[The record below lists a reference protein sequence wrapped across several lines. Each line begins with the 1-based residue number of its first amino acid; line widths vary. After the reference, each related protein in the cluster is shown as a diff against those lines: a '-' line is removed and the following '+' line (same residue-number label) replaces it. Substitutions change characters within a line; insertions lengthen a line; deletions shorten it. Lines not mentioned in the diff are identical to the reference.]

1 MVSIG
6 GFFSDLKT
14 LELKVQK
21 TDMMAIARFRDSLE
35 DNMSCSRPTEL
46 LTADDRAQ
54 LSSWIG
60 QKCHFELLYKISR
73 DNCCPKK
80 FHQLCDRKGPTV
92 TILYNTDNSSYG
104 GFLSQSW
111 ESSGG
116 CIKDQH
122 AFLFTLSY
130 NGVRKPRK
138 FPVTKPNQAAYANNN
153 LGPTFGKVESENLQ
167 GTGYQHYNA
176 EPYLMNTLMRT
187 PTDLMTF
194 KNKISP
200 TRDTA
205 SGTHFF
211 KLNGR
216 ADFGSAYQGPT
227 VNMNAINNGHMSVFD
242 LEVYSIKATQQVSN
256 STPRD
261 ETIIT
266 NPWREPPLWHE
277 QNLRSLKDFVSNY
290 KPLPD
295 MRISEVNI
303 LLVGQINAGK
313 SSFFNTLNS
322 IFRGEISS
330 RACAG
335 TSTHSLTTT
344 LRKYKIRNRE
354 FGGYLN
360 FRLCDTRGLEGENS
374 MHYHDM
380 QLLLDGYLTDQY
392 KFNPMAH
399 ASQRD
404 PGFVSHPSFQDK
416 IHCVAF
422 VVDASAIDV
431 LHADVSKNLLY
442 FRSLIVERG
451 LPHVVYLT
459 KLDKVCPMVDQDVGM
474 IYHSKACKQA
484 LEIAAEVIGLPRGH
498 VFPVKNYEQET
509 QLQTNVSILALTAMR
524 QTQVF
529 ADDYLEDQYE
539 LQSDQ

>member
-1 MVSIG
+1 
-6 GFFSDLKT
+6 
-14 LELKVQK
+14 
-21 TDMMAIARFRDSLE
+21 
-35 DNMSCSRPTEL
+35 
-46 LTADDRAQ
+46 
-54 LSSWIG
+54 
-60 QKCHFELLYKISR
+60 
-73 DNCCPKK
+73 
-80 FHQLCDRKGPTV
+80 
-92 TILYNTDNSSYG
+92 
-104 GFLSQSW
+104 
-111 ESSGG
+111 
-116 CIKDQH
+116 
-122 AFLFTLSY
+122 
-130 NGVRKPRK
+130 
-138 FPVTKPNQAAYANNN
+138 
-153 LGPTFGKVESENLQ
+153 
-167 GTGYQHYNA
+167 
-176 EPYLMNTLMRT
+176 
-187 PTDLMTF
+187 MTF

-211 KLNGR
+211 ELNGR
-216 ADFGSAYQGPT
+216 ADFGSAYQEPT
-227 VNMNAINNGHMSVFD
+227 VNMNAINNGHMCVFD
-242 LEVYSIKATQQVSN
+242 IEVYSIKVTQQVSN

-344 LRKYKIRNRE
+344 VR
-354 FGGYLN
+354 
-360 FRLCDTRGLEGENS
+360 
-374 MHYHDM
+374 
-380 QLLLDGYLTDQY
+380 
-392 KFNPMAH
+392 FNPMAH

-431 LHADVSKNLLY
+431 LHAD
-442 FRSLIVERG
+442 
-451 LPHVVYLT
+451 
-459 KLDKVCPMVDQDVGM
+459 
-474 IYHSKACKQA
+474 ACKQA

-498 VFPVKNYEQET
+498 VFPLKNYEQET

-524 QTQVF
+524 QTLVF